1 MPTSNYDAHLFIDGQ
16 WQEGKAGK
24 RDNVDPGNGEAIGVV
39 SLATSDQV
47 AAAIE
52 AAETAFTTWS
62 KVPAVQRGIILK
74 KASALLNE
82 RADEL
87 AHALLLEGGK
97 TKVDAYGETNR
108 TIEALAWNGEE
119 ASRVFGKVHT
129 GIVEGSQR
137 LSIPTP
143 LGVAATITPWNF
155 PAVLVARKVGAALA
169 AGCTVVLKGS
179 EFTPYSATLIIK
191 ALVEAGL
198 PQGVVNLVFGD
209 PAAVSEQLLSSPA
222 VKIVSFT
229 GSTHVG
235 KLLAA
240 QAAKNLTRCVF
251 ELGGHAPVI
260 VWKDADPE
268 RVVQITAPAKFG
280 TAGQSCVAPTRF
292 LVHENLHDQIV
303 KGLVAKAESLQIG
316 HGLEEGT
323 TLGPVAHAGRIK
335 EFNELIEDAVS
346 KGAVIETGGHQVD
359 RPGFFFQPTVL
370 SNVSEDAKILFEEP
384 FGPIA
389 TVQKVCSVEQAIK
402 HANAA
407 PYSFAAYL
415 FTDSMRVRNQVVA
428 ELNASNLGINQTAP
442 SLPDVALGGL
452 GNSGYGYEGGSEG
465 VLAYTQ
471 LKLINQS
478 AI

>member
-1 MPTSNYDAHLFIDGQ
+1 MDRVDNIQLVSGRLRDVFECQQRTYRAHPNPGKHERIINLELLEEIILRNESELIDAMSEDFGHRSRHESTMLDI
-16 WQEGKAGK
+16 
-24 RDNVDPGNGEAIGVV
+24 VS
-39 SLATSDQV
+39 SLAAVRHSRKHV
-47 AAAIE
+47 GGWMSAR
-52 AAETAFTTWS
+52 
-62 KVPAVQRGIILK
+62 KV
-74 KASALLNE
+74 
-82 RADEL
+82 
-87 AHALLLEGGK
+87 
-97 TKVDAYGETNR
+97 
-108 TIEALAWNGEE
+108 
-119 ASRVFGKVHT
+119 
-129 GIVEGSQR
+129 
-137 LSIPTP
+137 PTP
-143 LGVAATITPWNF
+143 LQLRPSRSFILPQPLGVIGIITPWNF

-169 AGCTVVLKGS
+169 AGCTVVLKAS
-179 EFTPYSATLIIK
+179 EFTPYSATVIIK

-198 PQGVVNLVFGD
+198 PDGAVNLVFGD
-209 PAAVSEQLLSSPA
+209 PAAVSEQLLSAPA

-235 KLLAA
+235 KLLAG

-268 RVVQITAPAKFG
+268 RVIQITAPAKFG
-280 TAGQSCVAPTRF
+280 TAGQSCVAPTRY

-335 EFNELIEDAVS
+335 EFNDLIEDAVS
-346 KGAVIETGGHQVD
+346 KGAVIETGGQQVD
-359 RPGFFFQPTVL
+359 RPGFFFKPTVL
-370 SNVSEDAKILFEEP
+370 SNVPEDAKILFEEP

-389 TVQKVCSVEQAIK
+389 TVQKITSVEQALK

-407 PYSFAAYL
+407 PYAFAAYL
-415 FTDSMRVRNQVVA
+415 FTDSMRVRSQVVA